1 MISRPDF
8 MKKQILFVFTSSGE
22 KLSFKNDNIII
33 TEKDGN
39 IKHQSTCYRLFMVCV
54 VGEISITSGLIQR
67 AQKFGFSICLM
78 TRTMKL
84 YEIIGFRM
92 EGNTLLHRKQY
103 EYDGEDVGKFI
114 VKNKIDNQKAAI
126 KKLRIKSDNANDVM
140 CKLNQYSASLDNTV
154 GLRNVLGIEGCAAKV
169 YFHEMFSTAEWKGR
183 KPRVKSDYINSTL
196 DIGYTILFNFVDAML
211 RIYDFDIYL
220 GVLHT
225 SFYMRKSL
233 VCDLMEPMRFLID
246 LQVRKSINYGQFKK
260 EHFNVINHKYVLKWE
275 NSTKYT
281 QLLVE
286 PILKNKEAIFIYIR
300 DYYRAVMKGLPAD
313 EYPVFE
319 VI

>member
-8 MKKQILFVFTSSGE
+8 LKKQILFVFTSSGE

-33 TEKDGN
+33 TDEEGK
-39 IKHQSTCYRLFMVCV
+39 IIHQSTCYRLFMVCV
-54 VGEISITSGLIQR
+54 VGDISITSGLIQR
-67 AQKFGFSICLM
+67 AQRFGFSICLM

-84 YEIIGFRM
+84 YEVMGFKM

-103 EYDGEDVGKFI
+103 ENNCEDVGKYI
-114 VKNKIDNQKAAI
+114 VKNKIYCQREAI
-126 KKLRIKSDNANDVM
+126 KKLRVKSEHATEIVNMLKQYEAN
-140 CKLNQYSASLDNTV
+140 LENTQ
-154 GLRNVLGIEGCAAKV
+154 GLRNILGIEGCAAKL
-169 YFHEMFSTAEWKGR
+169 YFREVFSTVDWKGR
-183 KPRVKSDYINSTL
+183 KPRIKSDYINSIL

-211 RIYDFDIYL
+211 RIYDFDIYQ

-233 VCDLMEPMRFLID
+233 VCDLMEPLRFLID
-246 LQVRKSINYGQFKK
+246 LQVRKSVNYGQFKE
-260 EHFNVINHKYVLKWE
+260 EHFKIVEHKVVLKWE
-275 NSTKYT
+275 YSTKYT

-286 PILKNKEAIFIYIR
+286 PILKHKEEIFIYIR

-313 EYPVFE
+313 EYPIFE
-319 VI
+319 VK